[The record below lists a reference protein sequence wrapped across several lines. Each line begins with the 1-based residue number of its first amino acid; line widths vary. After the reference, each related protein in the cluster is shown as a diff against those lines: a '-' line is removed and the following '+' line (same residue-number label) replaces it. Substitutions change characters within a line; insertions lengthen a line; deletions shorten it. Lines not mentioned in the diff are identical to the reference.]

1 MFFCIQ
7 SDFYSFYN
15 FNAWK
20 KTILQEF
27 STITTK
33 EQLTET
39 YQKYLGKNGLLS
51 TELKNLATLSLEE
64 KKEKGKKLTDL
75 RQSIE
80 EIFAIAEKEKEYFW
94 KEGGITFSWGNPL
107 VQAGEL
113 AEVLKY
119 LKEKK
124 IHTCIDTNGFYLTDE
139 VKTCIKYADFI
150 LPDLKQIDSQKH
162 QNLTGTPNEM
172 PLEFI
177 KYIDQEKKNYWIR
190 YVVVPGYTDDEKD
203 LKNSDSFSS
212 DYQIF
217 KESSSSPIIIYEK
230 QNEENSDENILF
242 EIKKR
247 VLLKKFK
254 RLKIFFLI
262 MFKIFW

>member
-1 MFFCIQ
+1 MLRIHSYETFATQDGPWIRIVFFLQGC
-7 SDFYSFYN
+7 N
-15 FNAWK
+15 FRCQYCQNPDA
-20 KTILQEF
+20 I
-27 STITTK
+27 
-33 EQLTET
+33 
-39 YQKYLGKNGLLS
+39 
-51 TELKNLATLSLEE
+51 SLEG
-64 KKEKGKKLTDL
+64 GKYYSK
-75 RQSIE
+75 E

>member
-1 MFFCIQ
+1 
-7 SDFYSFYN
+7 
-15 FNAWK
+15 
-20 KTILQEF
+20 
-27 STITTK
+27 
-33 EQLTET
+33 
-39 YQKYLGKNGLLS
+39 
-51 TELKNLATLSLEE
+51 
-64 KKEKGKKLTDL
+64 
-75 RQSIE
+75 
-80 EIFAIAEKEKEYFW
+80 
-94 KEGGITFSWGNPL
+94 
-107 VQAGEL
+107 
-113 AEVLKY
+113 
-119 LKEKK
+119 
-124 IHTCIDTNGFYLTDE
+124 
-139 VKTCIKYADFI
+139 
-150 LPDLKQIDSQKH
+150 
-162 QNLTGTPNEM
+162 M

-262 MFKIFW
+262 MFKIF